1 MTRKLLLRL
10 PDGSS
15 PVLDQVAAENEV
27 QLQDEMKQHPELL
40 PLEDLG
46 LLGPPV
52 VIGRETPLESGR
64 IDLVLLGNGGDLAL
78 VEFKTGPQNPDFRS
92 CLAQLLDYGS
102 DLWGMTLED
111 FELRVTGPFFAGK
124 HSTVTGATPTLE
136 AAVAAVWG
144 DEPQDAVGWQER
156 LATQLRDGSFH
167 YVAVAQRFTP
177 SMLRTLRY
185 LNATSKVA
193 RFSAVE
199 MIRFQGAGL
208 GAFEA
213 RVVAAAEPI
222 SGMSAQ
228 AKSTLSGVD
237 ALVSGIADDAYRH
250 ALTDVFSS
258 IAEIYGVTVFWGTT
272 GCSVRVPLPGRNP
285 LSIGWVFPPG
295 PPRWLGLTNLTL
307 GWYQDSNGLNLS
319 ATRQAA
325 LENYRNAVGQLPGA
339 TTPSP
344 TSVHGWSFAPE
355 HVMTNQVALVEAIR
369 NVATLLEA
377 D

>member
-46 LLGPPV
+46 LVGPPV
-52 VIGRETPLESGR
+52 VVGRESLLESGR

-102 DLWGMTLED
+102 DLWGMSLED
-111 FELRVTGPFFAGK
+111 FESRVTGPYFAGK
-124 HSTVTGATPTLE
+124 HSPGNTGGQTLDGVVT
-136 AAVAAVWG
+136 AAWG
-144 DEPQDAVGWQER
+144 GEPQDAVGWQER
-156 LATQLRDGSFH
+156 LAAQLRDGSFH

-199 MIRFQGAGL
+199 MIRFQGSGL

-213 RVVAAAEPI
+213 RVVAAAEPV

-228 AKSTLSGVD
+228 AKTTLSGVD
-237 ALVSGIADDAYRH
+237 ALVSGIAEDNYRH
-250 ALTDVFSS
+250 DLADLFAA
-258 IAEIYGVTVFWGTT
+258 IAEIDGVTVFWGTT
-272 GCSVRVPLPGRNP
+272 GCSLRVPLPGRNP

-295 PPRWLGLTNLTL
+295 PPRWLGLTDVTL
-307 GWYQDSNGLNLS
+307 GWYQDSNGLNVS
-319 ATRQAA
+319 ETRQVG
-325 LENYRNAVGQLPGA
+325 LEHYRATVGNLHGA

-344 TSVHGWSFAPE
+344 TSIHGWSFSPA
-355 HVMTNQVALVEAIR
+355 HVMANQAALVEAIR
-369 NVATLLEA
+369 SVATVLQA